1 MATLVGSLIAAIGAK
16 MATSFPSYP
25 IIYGL
30 PATSGLNSDV
40 DEIRIHY
47 MQETGK
53 FASSQLSGVTIVAPL
68 ISVTVQRT
76 LSTVSTTLTA
86 HQSLIDLGSDLRLAV
101 SNLVMDHVTGVAPI
115 AAFAGQA
122 LWVTDF
128 VMTPSCLDIGAGQGT
143 ESVTAEFRFNFSRS
157 YGGR

>member
-1 MATLVGSLIAAIGAK
+1 MATLVGSLIAAIGTK
-16 MATSFPSYP
+16 MATAFPSYP

-30 PATSGLNSDV
+30 PATIGLGSDV

-53 FASSQLSGVTIVAPL
+53 FSGSQLGGVTTVTPL
-68 ISVTVQRT
+68 ISVTLQRT
-76 LSTVSTTLTA
+76 LATVSTTLAA
-86 HQSLIDLGSDLRLAV
+86 HQSLIDLGADLRLAI
-101 SNLVMDHVTGVAPI
+101 SSLVMDHVTGATPI

-122 LWVTDF
+122 LWVTDYA
-128 VMTPSCLDIGAGQGT
+128 MTPSVLDIGAGSGT
-143 ESVTAEFRFNFSRS
+143 EAVTAEFRFNFSRS

>member
-1 MATLVGSLIAAIGAK
+1 MATLVGALIEAIGTK
-16 MATSFPSYP
+16 MAASFPGYP

-30 PATSGLNSDV
+30 PATSGLGSDV

-53 FASSQLSGVTIVAPL
+53 FSSSQLGGVTTVSPL

-76 LSTVSTTLTA
+76 LATVSTTLAA
-86 HQSLIDLGSDLRLAV
+86 HQSLIDLGSDLRLAISV
-101 SNLVMDHVTGVAPI
+101 LIMDHVTGPAPI

-128 VMTPSCLDIGAGQGT
+128 VMTPFCLDNGMGNSTEGQ
-143 ESVTAEFRFNFSRS
+143 TAEFRFNFSRS

>member
-1 MATLVGSLIAAIGAK
+1 MATLVGALIAAIGTK
-16 MATSFPSYP
+16 MATAFPGYP

-30 PATSGLNSDV
+30 PATSGMGGDV

-53 FASSQLSGVTIVAPL
+53 FSGSQLGGVTTVSPL

-76 LSTVSTTLTA
+76 LATESTTLPA
-86 HQSLIDLGSDLRLAV
+86 HQSLIDLGADLRLAI
-101 SNLVMDHVTGVAPI
+101 SSLVMDHVTGSAQI

-122 LWVTDF
+122 LWVTDY
-128 VMTPSCLDIGAGQGT
+128 VLTPSWLDLGAGSGA
-143 ESVTAEFRFNFSRS
+143 EAVTAEFRFNFSRS

>member
-1 MATLVGSLIAAIGAK
+1 MATLVGSLIAAIGTK
-16 MATSFPSYP
+16 MATAFPGYP

-30 PATSGLNSDV
+30 PATSGLGDV

-47 MQETGK
+47 MQEMAK
-53 FASSQLSGVTIVAPL
+53 FASSQLSGPTTVSPL

-76 LSTVSTTLTA
+76 LATVSTTLAA
-86 HQSLIDLGSDLRLAV
+86 HQALIDLGSDLRLAI
-101 SNLVMDHVTGVAPI
+101 STLIMDHVTGSAPI

-122 LWVTDF
+122 LWVTDC
-128 VMTPSCLDIGAGQGT
+128 VMTPFCLDNGVGNSTEGQ
-143 ESVTAEFRFNFSRS
+143 TAEFRFNFSRS